1 MFLFIYL
8 FFIRMSKF
16 KRIFLEI
23 DVFKTSE
30 ISRKRLNRFT

>member
-1 MFLFIYL
+1 
-8 FFIRMSKF
+8 MSKF